1 MPRNNQIDNNDLDLI
16 NEDDVETKKGGKF
29 STILIG
35 VAFLVVWLGIFCVL
49 IKLDVGGFGSS
60 VMRPIFKDVP
70 IISAIL
76 PDDPNEGTDGYPY
89 KSLADAITY
98 IKELEKELQTA
109 DDTITS
115 DNETIAELKS
125 EVERLS
131 NFETDRDA
139 FEKVKEQFYDEVV
152 FGDDALPYDNY
163 KFYYESINPD
173 YAETLYKQVLEKY
186 MYDENYKELANAY
199 SSMKP
204 KKAAASIYEMTGDL
218 DTVVSIL
225 ENMDTDK
232 RAAILD
238 ALSDIDAVFCGKIT
252 VLLAP

>member
-1 MPRNNQIDNNDLDLI
+1 MPREREENLDLL
-16 NEDDVETKKGGKF
+16 NEEEIENKNSNKF
-29 STILIG
+29 TTILMG
-35 VAFLVVWLGIFCVL
+35 LAFLVVWLAIFCVL

-60 VMRPIFKDVP
+60 VMRPVFKDVP

-76 PDDPNEGTDGYPY
+76 PDDPNEGSDAYPY

-98 IKELEKELQTA
+98 IKDLEKQLQDA
-109 DDTITS
+109 NETITT
-115 DNETIAELKS
+115 DKETIAELNS

-131 NFETDRDA
+131 SFEA
-139 FEKVKEQFYDEVV
+139 NQQEFEKIKEQFYDEVV

-199 SSMKP
+199 SNMKP
-204 KKAAASIYEMTGDL
+204 KKAAAALYEMTGDL

-225 ENMDTDK
+225 ENMETDK

-238 ALSDIDAVFCGKIT
+238 ALSDVDAVFCGKIT

>member
-1 MPRNNQIDNNDLDLI
+1 MPREREENLDLL
-16 NEDDVETKKGGKF
+16 NEEEIENKKSNKF
-29 STILIG
+29 TTILIG
-35 VAFLVVWLGIFCVL
+35 LAFLVVWLAIFCVL

-76 PDDPNEGTDGYPY
+76 PDDPNEGSDAYPY

-98 IKELEKELQTA
+98 IKDLEKQLQDA
-109 DDTITS
+109 NETITT
-115 DNETIAELKS
+115 DKETIAELNS

-131 NFETDRDA
+131 SFEA
-139 FEKVKEQFYDEVV
+139 NQQEFEKIKEQFYDEVV

-199 SSMKP
+199 SNMKP
-204 KKAAASIYEMTGDL
+204 KKAAAALYEMTGDL

-225 ENMDTDK
+225 ENMETDK

-238 ALSDIDAVFCGKIT
+238 ALSDVDAVFCGKIT

>member
-1 MPRNNQIDNNDLDLI
+1 MPREREENLDFL
-16 NEDDVETKKGGKF
+16 NEEEIENKKSNKF
-29 STILIG
+29 TTILIG
-35 VAFLVVWLGIFCVL
+35 LAFLVVWLAIFCVL

-76 PDDPNEGTDGYPY
+76 PDDPNEGSDAYPY

-98 IKELEKELQTA
+98 IKDLEKQLQDA
-109 DDTITS
+109 NETITT
-115 DNETIAELKS
+115 DKETIAELNS

-131 NFETDRDA
+131 SFEA
-139 FEKVKEQFYDEVV
+139 NQQEFEKIKEQFYDEVV

-199 SSMKP
+199 SNMKP
-204 KKAAASIYEMTGDL
+204 KKAAAALYEMTGDL
-218 DTVVSIL
+218 DTVVSIM
-225 ENMDTDK
+225 ENMETDK

-238 ALSDIDAVFCGKIT
+238 ALSDVDAVFCGKIT

>member
-1 MPRNNQIDNNDLDLI
+1 MPREREENLDLL
-16 NEDDVETKKGGKF
+16 NEEEIENKKSNKF
-29 STILIG
+29 TTILIG
-35 VAFLVVWLGIFCVL
+35 LAFLVVWLAIFCVL

-76 PDDPNEGTDGYPY
+76 PDDPNEGSDAYPY

-98 IKELEKELQTA
+98 IKDLEKQLQDA
-109 DDTITS
+109 NETITT
-115 DNETIAELKS
+115 DKETIAELNS

-131 NFETDRDA
+131 SFEA
-139 FEKVKEQFYDEVV
+139 NQQEFEKIKEQFYDEVV

-199 SSMKP
+199 SNMKP
-204 KKAAASIYEMTGDL
+204 KKAAAALYEMTGDL

-225 ENMDTDK
+225 ENMEIDK

-238 ALSDIDAVFCGKIT
+238 ALSDVDAVFCGKIT